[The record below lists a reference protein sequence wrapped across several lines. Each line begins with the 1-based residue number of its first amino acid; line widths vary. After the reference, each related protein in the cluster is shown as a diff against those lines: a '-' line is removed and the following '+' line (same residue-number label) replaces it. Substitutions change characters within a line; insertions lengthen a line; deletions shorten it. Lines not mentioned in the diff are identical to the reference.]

1 MNRWLEDKLKQF
13 KEENLNLETYM
24 ESLEMIYIAYCN
36 CDVKLLGKLLD
47 NESYKLLEGKV
58 KYL

>member
-1 MNRWLEDKLKQF
+1 VNRWLEDKLKQF